1 MELRA
6 RNSHEVTHGAAI
18 FISMIMQPELDPEDA
33 KLLVIAAA
41 TVITVI
47 AGSLIVAGIL
57 AWIA

>member
-1 MELRA
+1 
-6 RNSHEVTHGAAI
+6 
-18 FISMIMQPELDPEDA
+18 MIMQPELDPEDA